1 MKIIFYVFIVIFIIG
16 ILPSIAVVNGYVAG
30 VLVLLIAIWIIF
42 AVLKSIKKKNEE
54 KARIDQEE
62 KEKEYRK
69 DRINTLYKQM
79 KDIYANARKGD
90 ITRPI
95 ADEFFTCA
103 DEALAIIP
111 KIPFGV
117 VGRDESIKKEI
128 EKMSNQITLI
138 LGLRGTSTHVASLGE
153 EIEKLA
159 TLRNQGK
166 ISDHEFQAFSERFK
180 LSTGEKASGVIK
192 AISDLYEQ
200 HQKGAIL
207 EGNYHAA
214 LWSLLDKLDRKI

>member
-1 MKIIFYVFIVIFIIG
+1 MRIIFYVFVVIIVISV
-16 ILPSIAVVNGYVAG
+16 LQSIAVVNGYVACF
-30 VLVLLIAIWIIF
+30 LVLLIAIGIVF

-54 KARIDQEE
+54 KARIAQEE
-62 KEKEYRK
+62 KEKEYLK
-69 DRINTLYKQM
+69 DRINTLYKRM
-79 KDIYANARKGD
+79 KDIYASARKGD

-95 ADEFFTCA
+95 ADEFFSCA

-111 KIPFGV
+111 KTSFGV
-117 VGRDESIKKEI
+117 IGRSESKKMEI
-128 EKMSNQITLI
+128 EKMSNQITMI

-180 LSTGEKASGVIK
+180 LATGEKASGVIK
-192 AISDLYEQ
+192 AISELYEQ
-200 HQKGAIL
+200 HKKGAIL